1 MTHCLR
7 RPNRRKNETLWLPSP
22 ALRAAG
28 AASARTATA
37 RAADTTGAGRPI
49 HRQRAAGVQVADRL
63 DAGGTVSP
71 DAAFLWDVY
80 PPVGV
85 ESVAN
90 GSHFTFTGPA
100 GQYVVTLRSFDW
112 TAKKIS
118 QATLTVTIGS
128 APPNPNP
135 PGPGP
140 QPPAPGN
147 LTATLQAA
155 YAKDTDSDRA
165 KSLAFLQ
172 SAYAA
177 L

>member
-1 MTHCLR
+1 MKRFGFLA
-7 RPNRRKNETLWLPSP
+7 LLSVLLALPVRGQQPP
-22 ALRAAG
+22 APPTPPA
-28 AASARTATA
+28 
-37 RAADTTGAGRPI
+37 P
-49 HRQRAAGVQVADRL
+49 VALSIVNAQPAFKSLIDL
-63 DAGGTVSP
+63 MPGGTVSP
-71 DAAFLWDVY
+71 EAAFLWDVY

-90 GSHFTFTGPA
+90 GNHFTFTGPA